1 MLVIDVG
8 KCVLIDRQSVNK
20 WYCLLNKAI
29 INSTTVYFVEPM
41 CILRPMAR
49 HIIGGYIAFIKMMF
63 AFLFLLTIPQLVVE
77 GSHMMAPRISRFD
90 MAKDAKFQQ
99 VDQYMIF
106 YFIQKEARSQIHIF
120 WDTWIAFLFSGHSN
134 IGSDWKRTQE
144 GSLLWHLQGI
154 SWMWRGLH

>member
-1 MLVIDVG
+1 M
-8 KCVLIDRQSVNK
+8 
-20 WYCLLNKAI
+20 LNKAI

-49 HIIGGYIAFIKMMF
+49 QIIGGYIAFIKMMF

-99 VDQYMIF
+99 VDQ
-106 YFIQKEARSQIHIF
+106 
-120 WDTWIAFLFSGHSN
+120 
-134 IGSDWKRTQE
+134 
-144 GSLLWHLQGI
+144 
-154 SWMWRGLH
+154 

>member
-1 MLVIDVG
+1 
-8 KCVLIDRQSVNK
+8 
-20 WYCLLNKAI
+20 
-29 INSTTVYFVEPM
+29 
-41 CILRPMAR
+41 MAR

-106 YFIQKEARSQIHIF
+106 YFIQKEARSQIH
-120 WDTWIAFLFSGHSN
+120 LF
-134 IGSDWKRTQE
+134 
-144 GSLLWHLQGI
+144 
-154 SWMWRGLH
+154 